1 MLAAL
6 VVALVLVLASPA
18 VASNEDTVRVNE
30 IDPREGFVELLDL
43 AAPGEQ
49 FFFKRGVLR
58 EEL

>member
-43 AAPGEQ
+43 AAPENN
-49 FFFKRGVLR
+49 FSSARR
-58 EEL
+58 TS

>member
-49 FFFKRGVLR
+49 FFFTRGVLR

>member
-18 VASNEDTVRVNE
+18 VANEDTVRVNE